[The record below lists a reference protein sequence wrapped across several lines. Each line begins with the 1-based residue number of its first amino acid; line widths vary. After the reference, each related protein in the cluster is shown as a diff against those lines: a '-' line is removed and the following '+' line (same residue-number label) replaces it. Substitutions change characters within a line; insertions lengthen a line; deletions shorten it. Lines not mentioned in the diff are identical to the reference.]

1 MGSMEILQVG
11 WVPIHV
17 THCIQDLAEG
27 MVTKSVRNPAFVATA
42 EGCHAQSEEFVRER
56 IPMGDGD
63 AYARKGEL
71 RDLCS
76 AIAKQIK
83 A

>member
-1 MGSMEILQVG
+1 MPEDLCRDFETIQGL
-11 WVPIHV
+11 
-17 THCIQDLAEG
+17 IQDLAKG
-27 MVTKSVRNPAFVATA
+27 MVTKTVRNPAFVAAA
-42 EGCHAQSEEFVRER
+42 ESCHAQGEEFIRER
-56 IPMGDGD
+56 VPMGDGD
-63 AYARKGEL
+63 TYARKGEL